1 MDENYTIQK
10 LLALRKL
17 TRAIGDVV
25 CNQMAEYVTTLTP
38 SFRQKSI
45 FGDNI
50 QGGSKE
56 QVKGADQAFK
66 ELQTLYE
73 GVVVTK
79 PFHLPKELKSPLIP
93 MTGTLELTP
102 VEYTHLAKGASES
115 REISV
120 TRPFKSVLAY
130 SGYGPRRL
138 TGLLTDTSRNNGELQ
153 QFVLHYLAMHILLS
167 KQSGLS
173 KLFQTLHFPI
183 EIGRLPGFGELPITF
198 IASSISTS
206 LPPDEL
212 IIESTELS
220 GKNAFEEIVDIG
232 DIQQLGDPLK
242 ERLLDLIKS

>member
-10 LLALRKL
+10 LLTLRKL
-17 TRAIGDVV
+17 TRAIGEVV
-25 CNQMAEYVTTLTP
+25 CQQMAEYVTALTP
-38 SFRQKSI
+38 LFRQKSI
-45 FGDNI
+45 FGDHI

-56 QVKGADQAFK
+56 PVKGADQAFK

-73 GVVVTK
+73 AVVVTK
-79 PFHLPKELKSPLIP
+79 PFHLPKELKSPLIQ

-102 VEYTHLAKGASES
+102 VEYTHLAKGAAES
-115 REISV
+115 REITVS
-120 TRPFKSVLAY
+120 RPFKSVIAY
-130 SGYGPRRL
+130 SGYSPRRL
-138 TGLLTDTSRNNGELQ
+138 TGLLTDISRNNGELQ

-173 KLFQTLHFPI
+173 KLFHTLHFPI

-220 GKNAFEEIVDIG
+220 GKNAFEEIVNVG
-232 DIQQLGDPLK
+232 DIEQLGDPLK
-242 ERLLDLIKS
+242 ER

>member
-10 LLALRKL
+10 LLTLRKL
-17 TRAIGDVV
+17 TRAIGEVV
-25 CNQMAEYVTTLTP
+25 CQQMAEYVTALTP
-38 SFRQKSI
+38 LFRQKSI
-45 FGDNI
+45 FGDHI

-56 QVKGADQAFK
+56 PVKGADQAFK

-73 GVVVTK
+73 AVVVTK
-79 PFHLPKELKSPLIP
+79 PFHLPKELKSPLIQ

-102 VEYTHLAKGASES
+102 VEYTHLAKGAAES
-115 REISV
+115 REITVS
-120 TRPFKSVLAY
+120 RPFKSVIAY

-138 TGLLTDTSRNNGELQ
+138 TGLLTDISRNNGELQ

-173 KLFQTLHFPI
+173 KLFHTLHFPI

-220 GKNAFEEIVDIG
+220 GKNAFEEIVNVG
-232 DIQQLGDPLK
+232 DIEQLGDPLK